1 MPETKSAP
9 ASLDVLATVMNGIV
23 RESGVMDPLV
33 DNKRYGFGAYI
44 STNLRT
50 SLSENGF

>member
-9 ASLDVLATVMNGIV
+9 ASLDVLAIVMNEIA
-23 RESGVMDPLV
+23 REIGVMDPLV
-33 DNKRYGFGAYI
+33 DNKRYGFGAYL